1 MIDKYRAISNRKGLM
16 QSALRIETKVLPGNK
31 IEIDLPADTAST
43 SVGQI
48 VEVIVLLPEQKP
60 ALERQSILQLLE
72 EIHKQRPVGR
82 SVEEINRDLQAE
94 RDAWDN

>member
-1 MIDKYRAISNRKGLM
+1 M

-31 IEIDLPADTAST
+31 IEITLPDDTLST
-43 SVGQI
+43 SVGQTI
-48 VEVIVLLPEQKP
+48 EVIVLIPEQKTT
-60 ALERQSILQLLE
+60 LQGQSIMQLLE

-82 SVEEINRDLQAE
+82 SVEEINRNLQSE

>member
-1 MIDKYRAISNRKGLM
+1 M
-16 QSALRIETKVLPGNK
+16 QSALRIKTKVLPGNK
-31 IEIDLPADTAST
+31 IEINLPADMLSS
-43 SVGQI
+43 SVGQTI
-48 VEVIVLLPEQKP
+48 EVIVLMPEQKP

-94 RDAWDN
+94 RNAWDN

>member
-1 MIDKYRAISNRKGLM
+1 M

-31 IEIDLPADTAST
+31 IEITLPEDTLLT
-43 SVGQI
+43 SVGQTI
-48 VEVIVLLPEQKP
+48 EVIVMIPEQKTT
-60 ALERQSILQLLE
+60 LEGQSIIHLLE
-72 EIHKQRPVGR
+72 EIHKQLPVGR

>member
-1 MIDKYRAISNRKGLM
+1 M

-31 IEIDLPADTAST
+31 IEINLPTDTAST

-60 ALERQSILQLLE
+60 VLESQSILKLLE
-72 EIHKQRPVGR
+72 EIHRQRPVGR
-82 SVEEINRDLQAE
+82 SVEEINQDLQAE

>member
-1 MIDKYRAISNRKGLM
+1 M

-31 IEIDLPADTAST
+31 IEITLPDDTLST
-43 SVGQI
+43 SVGQTI
-48 VEVIVLLPEQKP
+48 EVIVLIPQKTT
-60 ALERQSILQLLE
+60 LEGQSIIHLLE

-82 SVEEINRDLQAE
+82 SVEEINQDLQAE

>member
-1 MIDKYRAISNRKGLM
+1 M

-31 IEIDLPADTAST
+31 IEINLPVDAAST
-43 SVGQI
+43 SVGQT

-60 ALERQSILQLLE
+60 APENQSILQLLE
-72 EIHKQRPVGR
+72 EIHKQRPFGR

>member
-1 MIDKYRAISNRKGLM
+1 M

-31 IEIDLPADTAST
+31 IEITLPADTLST
-43 SVGQI
+43 SVGQTI
-48 VEVIVLLPEQKP
+48 EVIVLIPEQKTT
-60 ALERQSILQLLE
+60 LEGQSIIHLLE

>member
-1 MIDKYRAISNRKGLM
+1 M

-31 IEIDLPADTAST
+31 IEITLPTDTPLN
-43 SVGQI
+43 SVGQT

-60 ALERQSILQLLE
+60 ALESQSILKLLE
-72 EIHKQRPVGR
+72 EIHRQRPVGR
-82 SVEEINRDLQAE
+82 SVGEINRDLQAE

>member
-1 MIDKYRAISNRKGLM
+1 
-16 QSALRIETKVLPGNK
+16 
-31 IEIDLPADTAST
+31 
-43 SVGQI
+43 
-48 VEVIVLLPEQKP
+48 VIVLLPEQKS

>member
-1 MIDKYRAISNRKGLM
+1 M

-31 IEIDLPADTAST
+31 IEITLPDDTLST
-43 SVGQI
+43 SVGQTI
-48 VEVIVLLPEQKP
+48 EVIVLIPEQKTTI
-60 ALERQSILQLLE
+60 EEQSIIHLLE

-82 SVEEINRDLQAE
+82 SLEEINRDLQAE

>member
-1 MIDKYRAISNRKGLM
+1 M
-16 QSALRIETKVLPGNK
+16 QSALRIETKILPGNK
-31 IEIDLPADTAST
+31 IEINLPTDTAST

-48 VEVIVLLPEQKP
+48 VEVIVLLPEHKP
-60 ALERQSILQLLE
+60 ALEKQSILKLLQ
-72 EIHKQRPVGR
+72 EIHQQRPIGR

>member
-1 MIDKYRAISNRKGLM
+1 M

-31 IEIDLPADTAST
+31 IEITLPADTLST
-43 SVGQI
+43 SVGQTI
-48 VEVIVLLPEQKP
+48 EVIVLIPQKTI
-60 ALERQSILQLLE
+60 LEEQSIIHLLE

-82 SVEEINRDLQAE
+82 SLEEINRDLEAE

>member
-1 MIDKYRAISNRKGLM
+1 M
-16 QSALRIETKVLPGNK
+16 QSTLRIETKVLPGNK
-31 IEIDLPADTAST
+31 IEITLPANTLST
-43 SVGQI
+43 SVGQTI
-48 VEVIVLLPEQKP
+48 EVIVLIPEQKTT
-60 ALERQSILQLLE
+60 LEGQSIMHLLE

>member
-1 MIDKYRAISNRKGLM
+1 M
-16 QSALRIETKVLPGNK
+16 QSALRIETKILPGNR
-31 IEIDLPADTAST
+31 IEINLPTDTAST
-43 SVGQI
+43 SVGQL

-60 ALERQSILQLLE
+60 AREKQSILKLLE
-72 EIHKQRPVGR
+72 EIHQQRPIGR